1 VIVSVCAL
9 QYGCVNV
16 PPTADLDLSESSV
29 SVIEQPL
36 AKPLDA
42 ETVYDYLLADIAARR
57 GEVDASLAAVARLAS
72 RTRDLPLVVRAFRLA
87 LHVQDGAT
95 AEQMA
100 ELLSEIQTD
109 PLRSSFAVIQAYM
122 IQDKADQ
129 VVALISQL
137 LKDYPT
143 DRTTIFGN
151 IAEVYISQ
159 EHPEDFV
166 DDLNLLIAEFPTESR
181 AYYAMA
187 FLANRIKDSELL
199 GKSINRALQLDPHWQ
214 QAAQVKFNWLV
225 DVGKIE
231 DATKFAKNF
240 LTSHADANGL
250 REGYARQLA
259 TQGQLAEAYQQ
270 FREFLLQEPDN
281 EDVSLSHALIG
292 IELERYS
299 RSRRTLL
306 SLLKLHPENDQLRIY
321 LGQLELRRS
330 RSEEAIY
337 WFSEVRD
344 DALFFDA
351 QIQIAT
357 AVANLEGSEA
367 ALDFL
372 SELIPLTTNEQ
383 VSLYLTREGFLRDL
397 GDLEIVLELLDAA
410 IQDIPDNGKLLYSRA
425 ILFAELDQI
434 AQHEAD
440 MRRVIELDPDNAH
453 AFNALG
459 YTLADQTTRYD
470 EALELILRALEL
482 SPNDPFILDS
492 MGWIHF
498 RLGQLERAEKFLR
511 QAHNVRTDAEIAAH
525 LGEVLWQRGAKEEA
539 ELIWQSGVSLEPE
552 NKTLLETMERLRK

>member
-1 VIVSVCAL
+1 
-9 QYGCVNV
+9 
-16 PPTADLDLSESSV
+16 
-29 SVIEQPL
+29 
-36 AKPLDA
+36 
-42 ETVYDYLLADIAARR
+42 
-57 GEVDASLAAVARLAS
+57 
-72 RTRDLPLVVRAFRLA
+72 
-87 LHVQDGAT
+87 
-95 AEQMA
+95 
-100 ELLSEIQTD
+100 
-109 PLRSSFAVIQAYM
+109 
-122 IQDKADQ
+122 
-129 VVALISQL
+129 
-137 LKDYPT
+137 
-143 DRTTIFGN
+143 
-151 IAEVYISQ
+151 
-159 EHPEDFV
+159 
-166 DDLNLLIAEFPTESR
+166 
-181 AYYAMA
+181 
-187 FLANRIKDSELL
+187 
-199 GKSINRALQLDPHWQ
+199 
-214 QAAQVKFNWLV
+214 
-225 DVGKIE
+225 
-231 DATKFAKNF
+231 
-240 LTSHADANGL
+240 
-250 REGYARQLA
+250 
-259 TQGQLAEAYQQ
+259 LAEAYQQ

-281 EDVSLSHALIG
+281 EDVSLSHALMG

-321 LGQLELRRS
+321 LGQLELWRS

-351 QIQIAT
+351 QIQMAT

-440 MRRVIELDPDNAH
+440 MRRVIELDPENAH

-498 RLGQLERAEKFLR
+498 RLGQLNRAEKFLR

>member
-1 VIVSVCAL
+1 MIFSICVA

-16 PPTADLDLSESSV
+16 PPASDLALSDDPMPD
-29 SVIEQPL
+29 IEQPV
-36 AKPLDA
+36 ARPLDT
-42 ETVYDYLLADIAARR
+42 ETIYDYLLADIAARR
-57 GEVDASLAAVARLAS
+57 GEVNTSLAAVARLAS

-87 LHVQDGAT
+87 LHVKDGTT

-100 ELLSEIQTD
+100 RLLSEIQTD
-109 PLRSSFAVIQAYM
+109 PLRSSFALIQAYM
-122 IQDKADQ
+122 IQGKADQ
-129 VVALISQL
+129 VVKLISQL
-137 LKDYPT
+137 LNDYPA

-151 IAEVYISQ
+151 AAEVYISQ
-159 EHPEDFV
+159 EEPQEFV
-166 DDLNLLIAEFPTESR
+166 DDLNLLISEFPTESR

-187 FLANRIKDSELL
+187 FLANRIKNSELL
-199 GKSINRALQLDPHWQ
+199 GKSINRALQLDPHWE

-225 DVGKIE
+225 DIGKND
-231 DATKFAKNF
+231 DAIAFAKNY
-240 LTSHADANGL
+240 LISHADANGL

-259 TQGQLAEAYQQ
+259 TQGHMAEAYHQ
-270 FREFLLQEPDN
+270 FQKFLLLDPNN
-281 EDVSLSHALIG
+281 EDISLSSALIG
-292 IELERYS
+292 IELEKYS

-306 SLLKLHPENDQLRIY
+306 SLLKLHPGNDQLRIY
-321 LGQLELRRS
+321 LGQLEFRRG
-330 RSEEAIY
+330 RSEEAIH

-351 QIQIAT
+351 QIRIAN
-357 AVANLEGSEA
+357 AVSDLEGSAA

-383 VSLYLTREGFLRDL
+383 VSLYLTRERFLRDL
-397 GDLEIVLELLDAA
+397 GDLDSVLELLDAA
-410 IQDIPDNGKLLYSRA
+410 VQDIPDNSELLYSRA
-425 ILFAELDQI
+425 ILFAERDQI

-440 MRRVIELDPDNAH
+440 MRRVIELDPKNAH

-470 EALELILRALEL
+470 EALELISKALEL

-525 LGEVLWQRGAKEEA
+525 LGEVLWQRGEKEEA
-539 ELIWQSGVSLEPE
+539 ELVWQSGIALEPE
-552 NKTLLETMERLRK
+552 NKTLLETMERLSR